1 MRSLARRLLVWPMLV
16 LSLLV
21 AGRLLFGRDVRLP
34 TTTLIFHD
42 DTLIPVGNHV
52 NLPQDADPPAYAA
65 GIYMAGQQPRN
76 GSACRWYYGLPD
88 VLSYP
93 PFRLTWTPEIGEKS
107 PYRVLPFVVRGA
119 AEATDRLPQV
129 TLSTHATAD
138 QVYGIVE
145 LARRWEGPLSLA
157 VFAPGLDAGLAV
169 AQLDRACRCEPAM
182 YKVSVHLVFP
192 AGRPPAL
199 GAIGHTRDDCAAS
212 DLQGRQAETERKRR
226 GMTYPIN
233 VARNV
238 ARIAANTSRVLVS
251 DIELLPSARLASG
264 FMEMVRQRPPKV
276 GVVFVVPV
284 FEIASNEPPPTTK
297 RELLAAC
304 RAGLAVYFHR
314 YAWIYNSRVLILDLS
329 TFCRCDNRNATPAA
343 STVRKRRYANGIV
356 RGRFLCPH
364 CQRFPGLTR
373 WMIRPDPNKVRPL
386 IVTRREYPHHRW
398 EPVFIGTRDDPLYT
412 EEMSWEGKQDKMAQ
426 MFEMCL
432 LNYRLVVLDGA
443 FLVHTPGI
451 KRKTRKINAT
461 VQEFFRPHERR
472 NARIYQRVIKRL
484 IKRYPINRRCAQ

>member
-1 MRSLARRLLVWPMLV
+1 MRSLARKLLVWPTLV

-21 AGRLLFGRDVRLP
+21 AVRLLFGHDFRLP
-34 TTTLIFHD
+34 TTTLIFRD
-42 DTLIPVGNHV
+42 DGGISALDSSHTTSQ
-52 NLPQDADPPAYAA
+52 QDIGPPGPSAYAA
-65 GIYMAGQQPRN
+65 GMYMAGRQPRN
-76 GSACRWYYGLPD
+76 ESACRWYHGLPD

-93 PFRLTWTPEIGEKS
+93 PSKLTWSPEIGEKS
-107 PYRVLPFVVRGA
+107 PYRVLPFVLLGA
-119 AEATDRLPQV
+119 VEATDSLPQV

-169 AQLDRACRCEPAM
+169 AQLDRACRCEPTM

-199 GAIGHTRDDCAAS
+199 GAISRVQGDCAAF
-212 DLQGRQAETERKRR
+212 DLQWRQSETERRKRK
-226 GMTYPIN
+226 MTYPIN

-238 ARIAANTSRVLVS
+238 ARTVANTSRVLVS
-251 DIELLPSARLASG
+251 DIELLPSARMASG
-264 FMEMVRQRPPKV
+264 IMEMVHQKPPKL

-284 FEIASNEPPPTTK
+284 FEIESNEPPPATK
-297 RELLAAC
+297 RQLLVAC

-314 YAWIYNSRVLILDLS
+314 FV
-329 TFCRCDNRNATPAA
+329 
-343 STVRKRRYANGIV
+343 
-356 RGRFLCPH
+356 CPH

-373 WMIRPDPNKVRPL
+373 WMIRPDPGRIRPL
-386 IVTRREYPHHRW
+386 FVTKREYPHHRW

-432 LNYRLVVLDGA
+432 LNYRLIVLDGA

-451 KRKTRKINAT
+451 KRKARKINIAT
-461 VQEFFRPHERR
+461 QEFFRPHERR
-472 NARIYQRVIKRL
+472 NANIYQRVIKHL
-484 IKRYPINRRCAQ
+484 IKRYPVNRKCAH

>member
-1 MRSLARRLLVWPMLV
+1 MRSLARKLLVWPATLV
-16 LSLLV
+16 LSLL
-21 AGRLLFGRDVRLP
+21 AFRLLFGRDFRLP
-34 TTTLIFHD
+34 TTTLVFHD
-42 DTLIPVGNHV
+42 DGDISTLDNSHINSQ
-52 NLPQDADPPAYAA
+52 QDAGPPGPPVYAA
-65 GIYMAGQQPRN
+65 GMYMAGQQPRN
-76 GSACRWYYGLPD
+76 ESACRWYHGLPD

-93 PFRLTWTPEIGEKS
+93 SSRLTWSSEIGEKS
-107 PYRVLPFVVRGA
+107 PYRVLPFVLLGA
-119 AEATDRLPQV
+119 AEATDSLPQV

-169 AQLDRACRCEPAM
+169 VQLDRACRCEPAM

-199 GAIGHTRDDCAAS
+199 SAISRIQGDCAAS
-212 DLQGRQAETERKRR
+212 DLQWRQAETERRKRK
-226 GMTYPIN
+226 MTYPIN
-233 VARNV
+233 VSRNV
-238 ARIAANTSRVLVS
+238 ARMMANTSRVLVS

-264 FMEMVRQRPPKV
+264 FMEMVHHRPPKH

-284 FEIASNEPPPTTK
+284 FEIESNEQPPTTK

-314 YAWIYNSRVLILDLS
+314 FV
-329 TFCRCDNRNATPAA
+329 
-343 STVRKRRYANGIV
+343 
-356 RGRFLCPH
+356 CPH

-373 WMIRPDPNKVRPL
+373 WLIRPDPGKIRPL
-386 IVTRREYPHHRW
+386 VVTRREYPHHRW
-398 EPVFIGTRDDPLYT
+398 EPLFIGTRDDPLYT

-451 KRKTRKINAT
+451 KRKARKINTAT
-461 VQEFFRPHERR
+461 QEFFRSHERR

-484 IKRYPINRRCAQ
+484 IKRYPINRRCAH

>member
-314 YAWIYNSRVLILDLS
+314 
-329 TFCRCDNRNATPAA
+329 
-343 STVRKRRYANGIV
+343 
-356 RGRFLCPH
+356 FLCPH

>member
-1 MRSLARRLLVWPMLV
+1 MRSLARKLLVWPTLV
-16 LSLLV
+16 LSFLV
-21 AGRLLFGRDVRLP
+21 AVRLLFGRDFRLP
-34 TTTLIFHD
+34 TSTLVFRD
-42 DTLIPVGNHV
+42 DGGISTLDSSHANSH
-52 NLPQDADPPAYAA
+52 QDAGPPGPPAYAA
-65 GIYMAGQQPRN
+65 GVYMAGRQPSN
-76 GSACRWYYGLPD
+76 ESACRWYHGLPG

-93 PFRLTWTPEIGEKS
+93 PSRLTWSPEIGEKS
-107 PYRVLPFVVRGA
+107 PYRVLPFVLLGA
-119 AEATDRLPQV
+119 VEATDNLPQV

-145 LARRWEGPLSLA
+145 LARRWEGSLSLA

-199 GAIGHTRDDCAAS
+199 GAISHTQGDCAAS
-212 DLQGRQAETERKRR
+212 DLQWRQAETERRKRR
-226 GMTYPIN
+226 MTYPIN

-238 ARIAANTSRVLVS
+238 ARTLANTSRVLVS

-264 FMEMVRQRPPKV
+264 FMEMVHQRPPKH

-284 FEIASNEPPPTTK
+284 FEIESNEPPPTTK

-314 YAWIYNSRVLILDLS
+314 FV
-329 TFCRCDNRNATPAA
+329 
-343 STVRKRRYANGIV
+343 
-356 RGRFLCPH
+356 CPH

-373 WMIRPDPNKVRPL
+373 WMIRPDPGRIRPL

-412 EEMSWEGKQDKMAQ
+412 EEMSWEGKQDKMSQ

-443 FLVHTPGI
+443 FLVHIPGI
-451 KRKTRKINAT
+451 KRRAPKINAAM
-461 VQEFFRPHERR
+461 QDFFRPHEKR
-472 NARIYQRVIKRL
+472 NAKIYQRVIKRL

>member
-1 MRSLARRLLVWPMLV
+1 MFLRGPAACVCIIWNIVPTFSIDEEIGENNRDEKAMRSLARKLLVWPTLV

-21 AGRLLFGRDVRLP
+21 AGRLLFGRDLRLP
-34 TTTLIFHD
+34 TTTLVYRD
-42 DTLIPVGNHV
+42 DGGISTLDGSHASSQQDTGPPEPPV
-52 NLPQDADPPAYAA
+52 YAA
-65 GIYMAGQQPRN
+65 GMYMASQQPRN
-76 GSACRWYYGLPD
+76 ESACRWYHGLPD
-88 VLSYP
+88 ILSYP
-93 PFRLTWTPEIGEKS
+93 SSKLIWSPETGEKS
-107 PYRVLPFVVRGA
+107 PYRVLPFVLLGA
-119 AEATDRLPQV
+119 VNATTYSLPQV

-145 LARRWEGPLSLA
+145 LARRWEGPISLA

-182 YKVSVHLVFP
+182 YKVSVHMVFP

-199 GAIGHTRDDCAAS
+199 GAIDRAQGDCAAS
-212 DLQGRQAETERKRR
+212 DLQGRQAETERRKRR
-226 GMTYPIN
+226 MTYPIN

-238 ARIAANTSRVLVS
+238 ARTVANTSRVLVS

-264 FMEMVRQRPPKV
+264 FMEMVHQRPPKV

-284 FEIASNEPPPTTK
+284 FEIESNEPPPATK

-314 YAWIYNSRVLILDLS
+314 FI
-329 TFCRCDNRNATPAA
+329 
-343 STVRKRRYANGIV
+343 
-356 RGRFLCPH
+356 CPH

-373 WMIRPDPNKVRPL
+373 WLIRPDPGKIRPL
-386 IVTRREYPHHRW
+386 IVTKREYPHHRW

-451 KRKTRKINAT
+451 KRKTHKINVAT
-461 VQEFFRPHERR
+461 QEFFRPHEKK
-472 NARIYQRVIKRL
+472 NAKIYQRVIKRL
-484 IKRYPINRRCAQ
+484 IKQYPINRRCAQ